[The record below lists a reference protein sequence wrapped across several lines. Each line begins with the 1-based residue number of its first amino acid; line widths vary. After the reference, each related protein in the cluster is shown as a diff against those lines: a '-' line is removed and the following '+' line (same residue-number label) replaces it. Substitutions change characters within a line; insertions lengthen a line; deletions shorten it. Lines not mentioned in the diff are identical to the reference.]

1 MNFLTAQHEMN
12 QAQSR
17 NLLMA
22 SSAIVGQVANMLRPM
37 DTENVAKVAEA
48 GSVAVLEADVKPE
61 TESIKRRRMQ

>member
-1 MNFLTAQHEMN
+1 M
-12 QAQSR
+12 
-17 NLLMA
+17 MA